1 MKSVYIC
8 LISLLVLLS
17 GCSVNST
24 DDEIL
29 EKAKEKAESYLK
41 NNYQNV
47 SEVTFVD
54 DPNNPMD
61 GITVEGTVNGEAEFT
76 IAMDERFEI
85 AGVSRGKN
93 FPEKKDACKE
103 QICAY

>member
-1 MKSVYIC
+1 M
-8 LISLLVLLS
+8 SLLLS
-17 GCSVNST
+17 GCNGNST
-24 DDEIL
+24 DGETMK
-29 EKAKEKAESYLK
+29 KAKEKAESYLRS
-41 NNYQNV
+41 NYQNV
-47 SEVTFVD
+47 NKITFVG
-54 DPNNPMD
+54 DPNNPMG

-93 FPEKKDACKE
+93 FPDKKDACKE

>member
-1 MKSVYIC
+1 MD
-8 LISLLVLLS
+8 
-17 GCSVNST
+17 ST

-29 EKAKEKAESYLK
+29 KKAKEKAESYLR

-47 SEVTFVD
+47 SEITFVD

-76 IAMDERFEI
+76 IAMDERFGI

-93 FPEKKDACKE
+93 FPEKKGACKE